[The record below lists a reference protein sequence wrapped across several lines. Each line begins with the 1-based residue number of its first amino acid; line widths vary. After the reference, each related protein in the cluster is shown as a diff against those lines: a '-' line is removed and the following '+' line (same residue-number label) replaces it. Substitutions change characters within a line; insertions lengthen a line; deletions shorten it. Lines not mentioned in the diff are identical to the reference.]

1 MSGITNENVISASA
15 KKEAFQDICRHLQQK
30 YVALYSWLHNTPIMH
45 VVVFVGHIFI
55 SLFYISTIC
64 QKDVWSFS
72 LHIISLYSR
81 SSLSFTRFLHFHVI
95 YIWDHSIYQYHY
107 CCLALHILLSCSTAT
122 NVTPLTM
129 KALPDM
135 RLKPR
140 KNTVSPSLMINI

>member
-1 MSGITNENVISASA
+1 MRMLYQLLQR
-15 KKEAFQDICRHLQQK
+15 KKHFRTFVPTFNKSI
-30 YVALYSWLHNTPIMH
+30 WLCTAGCIIRQLCNMH
-45 VVVFVGHIFI
+45 VIAVVFVGHIFI

-81 SSLSFTRFLHFHVI
+81 SSLSFKRFLHFHVI
-95 YIWDHSIYQYHY
+95 YIWDHSKYQYHY

-140 KNTVSPSLMINI
+140 KNTDSPSLMINM